1 MAFPDPEW
9 FTFEDIA
16 ARWVRSL
23 NYVRDCARTGK
34 LKVSPRLE
42 WSYRTS
48 DSTGKRFP
56 SFKIV
61 HYVKREDVYAF
72 EQRFGIHVN
81 EVYQATQEKTES
93 QKLLHLGK
101 NFYSVPEGA
110 IILDKTES
118 TIRRWIDDGTL
129 ESVGAK
135 GKQRR
140 IPRST
145 LLACINRPA

>member
-23 NYVRDCARTGK
+23 NYVGDCARTGK
-34 LKVSPRLE
+34 LKVFGRIQPRT
-42 WSYRTS
+42 RPS
-48 DSTGKRFP
+48 DSMAKQFP

-61 HYVKREDVYAF
+61 SYVKREDLYAF
-72 EQRFGIHVN
+72 EERFGIHVN

-93 QKLLHLGK
+93 QKLLDLGK

-135 GKQRR
+135 RKQRR

-145 LLACINRPA
+145 LLALINTPT